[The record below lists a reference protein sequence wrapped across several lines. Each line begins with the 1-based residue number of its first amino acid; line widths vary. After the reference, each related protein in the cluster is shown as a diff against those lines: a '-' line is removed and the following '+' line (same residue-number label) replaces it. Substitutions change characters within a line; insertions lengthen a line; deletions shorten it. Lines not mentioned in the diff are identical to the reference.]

1 MASKEKTPL
10 RKLRE
15 ARGLTQEEVAQ
26 QVGMDYTTYGKIET
40 GYTPNPRKEPLEA
53 ITKFFGPALT
63 VEMIIFP
70 ERFPDYAVLP
80 EHVQ

>member
-1 MASKEKTPL
+1 MSEKVKTPL

-15 ARGLTQEEVAQ
+15 ARGMTQAEVSTK
-26 QVGMDYTTYGKIET
+26 VGIDQASYNRIE
-40 GYTPNPRKEPLEA
+40 NNEA
-53 ITKFFGPALT
+53 KPADRVALITKFFGSAITEEQILY
-63 VEMIIFP
+63 P